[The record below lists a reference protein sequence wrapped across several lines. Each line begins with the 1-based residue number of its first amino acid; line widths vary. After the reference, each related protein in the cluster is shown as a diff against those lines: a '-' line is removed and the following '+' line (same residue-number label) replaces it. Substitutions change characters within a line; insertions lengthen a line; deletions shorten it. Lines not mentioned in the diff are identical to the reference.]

1 MEKEILID
9 ASQEKQT
16 RIAIKSDNGVEAY
29 EYENEQ
35 KKQLKGNIYL
45 GKISRIEPS
54 LQAAFVDFGN
64 ERHCFL
70 AFNDIQTQYYQIPIA
85 DKESILKEE
94 EEIRKQLVEETKDL
108 NVDIQV
114 ENHENFENPSDEEDE
129 KEVEAT
135 NEELD
140 SHHEE
145 LLNDVQKT
153 EDENEYETTDN
164 NSENSEY
171 EKKIND
177 IRSRRKFKRYRIQ
190 EVIKPGQ
197 VILIQIVKEER
208 GKKGAALTTFL
219 SLAGKYIVL
228 MPNTAK
234 GGGISRKIFNSQDR
248 KHVRGII
255 NELNIPDTM
264 GLIVRTA
271 GAKKTQNEIKND
283 LDVLI
288 QIWEEIKQKT
298 LSSNAPSLIHE
309 EGDVIYRSIRDFFSS
324 EVKEVIIDGADGY
337 EKAKKYAEIIAKEQV
352 KKIKKYKGK
361 VPLFHSKGIEK
372 YLNEIFEPRIN
383 LKSGGYLII
392 NPTEALVSIDINS
405 GKSTKERN
413 IEKTALATN
422 VEAAQEIARQAK
434 LRDLAGLIVIDFI
447 DMENY
452 SNRRLVE
459 KKLKEALRHDKARV
473 QVGKISNFGLL
484 EMTRQRLRESSIQWK
499 TILSIDSFSQKILKI
514 IEEKIFTLSRIKI
527 VKVELSKKIIDYL
540 ETYQKE
546 EINYFEKKYKFKIK
560 FEKNEDLLSYEYKI
574 SFKDNKNKEIETVN
588 YIEELII
595 QENISVDSGTENSS
609 EDNKNKKFY
618 KKKKFFKKKF
628 FKKRSNFHEKQN
640 EDTSKKDVA

>member
-64 ERHCFL
+64 ERHGFL

-248 KHVRGII
+248 KHVREII

-595 QENISVDSGTENSS
+595 QENISVDSSTENSS

-628 FKKRSNFHEKQN
+628 LKK
-640 EDTSKKDVA
+640 KK